1 MAKSSTRFRNRKIN
15 FKTRIPVRTGI
26 HALDAF
32 DEDGLEGGMDV
43 EDEKEGHKDTGV
55 DKEEEGEVHLQAVLA
70 SSSASV
76 TRGTSFTLNLGA
88 RNSGVSIS
96 TTQKPKAFIPT
107 PDSTGTI
114 DQALFD
120 RLYPSDAFV
129 DPISYIKFSDT
140 VEEAQIGAV
149 GYTMDEE
156 DEDWL
161 EAYNAAIASNSEE
174 KSSVNSSPVASANA
188 SGDASNRNGGR
199 ARVKGDKGKGSEKD
213 MVTGPIGEDDFE
225 EIMELFER
233 ITEQKA
239 PMAHVVSPSPT
250 PTSPH
255 SADSAS
261 LCRTLLRCLITKI
274 STTPLLVLTSDRRGG
289 SLPSRSI
296 RIGRNVD

>member
-1 MAKSSTRFRNRKIN
+1 
-15 FKTRIPVRTGI
+15 
-26 HALDAF
+26 
-32 DEDGLEGGMDV
+32 MDV

-149 GYTMDEE
+149 GYTMDEA

-161 EAYNAAIASNSEE
+161 EAYNAALASTSEG
-174 KSSVNSSPVASANA
+174 KASVNSSPVAATA
-188 SGDASNRNGGR
+188 SGDASSRNGGR

-213 MVTGPIGEDDFE
+213 MVAGPIGEDDFE
-225 EIMELFER
+225 EVMELFER

-239 PMAHVVSPSPT
+239 PMAHVVRRS
-250 PTSPH
+250 
-255 SADSAS
+255 
-261 LCRTLLRCLITKI
+261 
-274 STTPLLVLTSDRRGG
+274 LVLVSSHTG
-289 SLPSRSI
+289 LT
-296 RIGRNVD
+296 

>member
-1 MAKSSTRFRNRKIN
+1 
-15 FKTRIPVRTGI
+15 
-26 HALDAF
+26 
-32 DEDGLEGGMDV
+32 MDI

-149 GYTMDEE
+149 GYTMDED

-161 EAYNAAIASNSEE
+161 EAYNLSVAGSSEG
-174 KSSVNSSPVASANA
+174 KSSVNSSPVAAGSSA
-188 SGDASNRNGGR
+188 DASNRGGR
-199 ARVKGDKGKGSEKD
+199 ARVKGDKGKEKD
-213 MVTGPIGEDDFE
+213 SASGPIGEDEFE
-225 EIMELFER
+225 EVMELFER
-233 ITEQKA
+233 VTEEKA
-239 PMAHVVSPSPT
+239 PMAHVVRLSSFVMMSNALT
-250 PTSPH
+250 
-255 SADSAS
+255 
-261 LCRTLLRCLITKI
+261 RCA
-274 STTPLLVLTSDRRGG
+274 R
-289 SLPSRSI
+289 
-296 RIGRNVD
+296 

>member
-32 DEDGLEGGMDV
+32 DEDGLEGGMDI

-149 GYTMDEE
+149 NYTMDED

-161 EAYNAAIASNSEE
+161 EAYNLTVVANLDG
-174 KSSVNSSPVASANA
+174 KTSVHSSPVGASLSA
-188 SGDASNRNGGR
+188 DASRGGR
-199 ARVKGDKGKGSEKD
+199 ARVKGDKGKGSEVA
-213 MVTGPIGEDDFE
+213 MGPIGEDEFE

-233 ITEQKA
+233 ITEEKA
-239 PMAHVVSPSPT
+239 PMAHVVSFVPLP
-250 PTSPH
+250 
-255 SADSAS
+255 AS
-261 LCRTLLRCLITKI
+261 Y
-274 STTPLLVLTSDRRGG
+274 SY
-289 SLPSRSI
+289 
-296 RIGRNVD
+296 